1 MDHYL
6 PRSFVFMTKKSNKSN
21 SSRRANLERRI
32 KMIANGLRD
41 ATPNTPHF
49 YVVDGKIV
57 KIKPPVPREV
67 LERGIKIGP
76 HFDADAGNKEFE
88 D

>member
-1 MDHYL
+1 
-6 PRSFVFMTKKSNKSN
+6 MTKIINKPN

-67 LERGIKIGP
+67 LEHGVKIGP
-76 HFDADAGNKEFE
+76 HLDTDDCDDEFG